1 MSSFTLDSVVFSL
14 PSPPSL
20 PSLPYD
26 QGFSDLQRLKFPG
39 YVRTMMVIY
48 FLLQLVNRLYPHHLG
63 HYLGMDTHDTMVIDR
78 NTRLAPGMVVTIEPG
93 VYIPQDYHGDSKMA
107 EE

>member
-1 MSSFTLDSVVFSL
+1 M
-14 PSPPSL
+14 
-20 PSLPYD
+20 
-26 QGFSDLQRLKFPG
+26 
-39 YVRTMMVIY
+39 
-48 FLLQLVNRLYPHHLG
+48 LQLVNKLYPHHLG